1 MLCIL
6 LFIPREYAGQCFIG
20 FAIGESLGAAAL
32 RIAGGIFTK
41 IADIGSDLM
50 KIVFKIKEDD
60 ARNPGVI
67 ADCTGDNAGDS
78 VGPSADGF
86 ETYGVTGVALI
97 TFILLAVKD
106 PTVQVQLL
114 VWIFVMRIMM
124 LVSSTVAYFLNEAV
138 AKARLRQR
146 RQDELRSAAHLAGV
160 AHFDHL
166 DRASPS
172 SCRISSFP
180 MLGGDTTQW
189 WKLATIITCGTLAG
203 AIIPEL
209 VKVFTS
215 TESRHV
221 REVVTSADE
230 GGASLDILSGFV
242 AGNFTCYYLGFTM
255 VAADGIGYYVSTF
268 GLGRI

>member
-1 MLCIL
+1 
-6 LFIPREYAGQCFIG
+6 
-20 FAIGESLGAAAL
+20 
-32 RIAGGIFTK
+32 
-41 IADIGSDLM
+41 M

-78 VGPSADGF
+78 VGPCADGF

-106 PTVQVQLL
+106 PHVQVQLL

-124 LVSSTVAYFLNEAV
+124 LVSSTVAYFLNEAI
-138 AKARLRQR
+138 AKARYGNADDMNFEAPLTS
-146 RQDELRSAAHLAGV
+146 LVWITSIVSIVLTYIV
-160 AHFDHL
+160 SYL
-166 DRASPS
+166 IIP
-172 SCRISSFP
+172 I
-180 MLGGDTTQW
+180 LGGDTTLW
-189 WKLATIITCGTLAG
+189 WKLATIISCGTLAG

-221 REVVTSADE
+221 REVVTSAQE
-230 GGASLDILSGFV
+230 GGASLGILSGFV
-242 AGNFTCYYLGFTM
+242 AGNFSATGWASPWSRLM
-255 VAADGIGYYVSTF
+255 AIGLLRQHTSA
-268 GLGRI
+268 LER